1 MNTYEHSVSL
11 DVSRSTGCTMCLKRC
26 PTEAIRITNGHAV
39 INPDRCI
46 DCGVCQTVAG
56 EAILEDT
63 EASEEDVNFNAE
75 NADKWE
81 VVE

>member
-1 MNTYEHSVSL
+1 MPRVVIDRKNANLEDAGLSCPC
-11 DVSRSTGCTMCLKRC
+11 GCFRKN
-26 PTEAIRITNGHAV
+26 NGEYV
-39 INPDRCI
+39 IDPNSCI

>member
-1 MNTYEHSVSL
+1 MPRVIVDRKNANLEDAGLSCQC
-11 DVSRSTGCTMCLKRC
+11 GCFRKN
-26 PTEAIRITNGHAV
+26 NGEYV
-39 INPDRCI
+39 IDPNSCI